1 MKKFITGLI
10 SLLLA
15 GSMAFGLAACNN
27 ETDKNG
33 NTPEGN
39 TPEGNTPDGDD
50 GDDGKLTEAEWKAAF
65 SDLGALDNYTV
76 TSTEIERQSL
86 LLDGELLKKTDVLIA
101 DPDTSEPL
109 LTGETLL
116 EQMNMTE
123 NPKEET
129 DVDLFKYDFANGKAQ
144 TGDEYCIADGVT
156 VIQYNPN
163 YDDIT
168 DPDDPEAE
176 PEHVLSGYNK
186 TVYTGYSSA
195 EKAKSVLKKDKGNND
210 FAGQQFTGVGDNA
223 DKKGVLGE
231 LYEIFTYDKEENSYS
246 ADIYP
251 LEMGEYIEE
260 GLKFSIKFIFGDDEK
275 IEKMVTVMKM
285 EMDFSDMMGDSAE
298 GMPEGLTM
306 LTESIAESAFSDIGT
321 TTVTLPGDIESKVKD
336 SNERRVLSSETDWN
350 SAWQDFNSSAL
361 AFDLPEVRGETVN
374 DSENNKETTPVTKYN
389 VTVSADRTKAFV
401 KVYEY
406 DEEVTNGD
414 SQYKNE
420 SYKGYFYL
428 IEEGA
433 LNVYEGESTDGNEYT
448 WTKKESE
455 TQQGKTEVTE
465 KLPELVRGYYGG
477 YKALGETQTKTLDKM
492 FGSFDYD
499 GLSSYFIPLAEAQS
513 FNRVSL
519 DFYFDSEPDGK
530 FTLNRLNFTG
540 DEKMSVETIYAE
552 FLEEIFTAE

>member
-39 TPEGNTPDGDD
+39 TPEGNTPD

-163 YDDIT
+163 YDDIP

-176 PEHVLSGYNK
+176 PEHVLSGYDK

-231 LYEIFTYDKEENSYS
+231 LYEIFTYDKEENSYF

-260 GLKFSIKFIFGDDEK
+260 GLKFTIKFIFGDDEK
-275 IEKMVTVMKM
+275 IEKMVIVMKM

-306 LTESIAESAFSDIGT
+306 LTESITESAFSDIGT
-321 TTVTLPGDIESKVKD
+321 TTVTLPDDIESKVKE
-336 SNERRVLSSETDWN
+336 SNEYRVLSSETDWN

-477 YKALGETQTKTLDKM
+477 YKALGETQTKTLNKM

-499 GLSSYFIPLAEAQS
+499 GLSSYFIPLAEAQP

-530 FTLNRLNFTG
+530 FTLNRLNFNG

-552 FLEEIFTAE
+552 FLEDIFTAE